1 MKPYL
6 LVLLIASLLPGH
18 IHSQTADAWV
28 TQGRTYLGKH
38 DLADADNCFSNAL
51 TVSKTNQT
59 ANAFYAITRLLV
71 LPNQPPGSNFL
82 TRLGLPSSGRNIYNW
97 TAMPPKDTNGLVLA
111 PDGVNANEF
120 PAQLR
125 TNVLLAIAGAIS
137 NLSLVTE
144 TNFTVTLSS
153 NETTTVLTTVD
164 YGDLRLIQAGLYAA
178 KYFTY
183 TLNGQDFN
191 AQLTSLRALYQSGG
205 LTASRVLADYPQLL
219 TVATTNDLPL
229 ALESF
234 TNAVNTYLLA
244 SEFIRSRAT
253 NDVRLFNYDPDS
265 LQTESNFRSVLQ
277 ELKASL
283 TGGPQVLALN
293 TNLTVNMAP
302 QFADR
307 ISFRGL
313 LPKFDGNAVE
323 LGSLPDSNFD
333 GVVDGL
339 TLGDVEG
346 FLGKHLTM
354 LPVGYLPEF
363 STSNTLSLAF
373 TTLQGHQYVLENST
387 NLSDWQIQTNFT
399 ATDTTSTL
407 VSHHSPGLSQLFYR
421 LRDDTQ

>member
-6 LVLLIASLLPGH
+6 LVLLITSLLPGH

-120 PAQLR
+120 PVQLR

-153 NETTTVLTTVD
+153 NETTTVRTTVD

-178 KYFTY
+178 KYFT
-183 TLNGQDFN
+183 
-191 AQLTSLRALYQSGG
+191 
-205 LTASRVLADYPQLL
+205 
-219 TVATTNDLPL
+219 
-229 ALESF
+229 
-234 TNAVNTYLLA
+234 
-244 SEFIRSRAT
+244 
-253 NDVRLFNYDPDS
+253 
-265 LQTESNFRSVLQ
+265 
-277 ELKASL
+277 
-283 TGGPQVLALN
+283 
-293 TNLTVNMAP
+293 
-302 QFADR
+302 
-307 ISFRGL
+307 
-313 LPKFDGNAVE
+313 
-323 LGSLPDSNFD
+323 
-333 GVVDGL
+333 
-339 TLGDVEG
+339 
-346 FLGKHLTM
+346 
-354 LPVGYLPEF
+354 
-363 STSNTLSLAF
+363 
-373 TTLQGHQYVLENST
+373 
-387 NLSDWQIQTNFT
+387 
-399 ATDTTSTL
+399 
-407 VSHHSPGLSQLFYR
+407 
-421 LRDDTQ
+421 